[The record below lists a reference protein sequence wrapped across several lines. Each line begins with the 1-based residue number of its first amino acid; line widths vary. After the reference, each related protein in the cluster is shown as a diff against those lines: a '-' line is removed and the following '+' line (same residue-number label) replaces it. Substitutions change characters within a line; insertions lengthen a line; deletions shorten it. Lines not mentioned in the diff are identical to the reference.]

1 MASSLSFIAEPLKKL
16 ITKPLNVWHINLF
29 TDLMDAKAKDLGEV
43 ISVVGPQFKQMLS
56 SENFKTTANYST
68 IIALTGFFCSAFIY
82 TSDPSYV
89 TWMIQNEGIL
99 GYFAT
104 KKGYVNTLGYFLK
117 NPNQHDVK
125 NHIKVITHFT

>member
-1 MASSLSFIAEPLKKL
+1 L
-16 ITKPLNVWHINLF
+16 ITKPLNIWHINLF
-29 TDLMDAKAKDLGEV
+29 TDLLDAKSKDLGDV
-43 ISVVGPQFKQMLS
+43 ISVVAPQFKQMLS
-56 SENFKTTANYST
+56 SENFKTTANFSI

-82 TSDPSYV
+82 TSDPSYL

-117 NPNQHDVK
+117 NPTQHDVK